1 MLSYRHGYHAG
12 NFADVLKHII
22 LVELLDYLTL
32 KEKPF
37 DYVDSHAGAGWH
49 KLNSEQA
56 NKTSEYTAGI
66 GRLNADD
73 FPELQQYFSLLYPD
87 GKATG
92 KPQRLS
98 RYPGSPAIA
107 KHYLR
112 HRDRGWLFEIHP
124 TDYAALHKL
133 MAGDTQ
139 MRTFGEDG
147 LQGMMG
153 QLPPPSKRG
162 LVLIDPSYEIKSDY
176 QRVTEQLIKAYHKFA
191 TGIYALWYPVVDRD
205 RINRLERQLIG
216 AGIKRMQLFEL
227 GLQSDTT
234 ERGMTSA
241 GMIVINPPW
250 TLFDKMQPL
259 LPKLAEKLAPET
271 GVYRLEVLAGEDT
284 ASPRPRQRRNTR

>member
-37 DYVDSHAGAGWH
+37 DYIDSHAGAGWH

-56 NKTSEYTAGI
+56 NKTSEYTTGI
-66 GRLNADD
+66 GRLDADD
-73 FPELQQYFSLLYPD
+73 FPELEQYFSLLYPD
-87 GKATG
+87 RKTTG
-92 KPQRLS
+92 KVQKLS

-124 TDYAALHKL
+124 TDYAA
-133 MAGDTQ
+133 GDTQ

-153 QLPPPSKRG
+153 RLPPPSKRG

-176 QRVTEQLIKAYHKFA
+176 QRVTEQLIRAYHKFA
-191 TGIYALWYPVVDRD
+191 TGIYALWYPVVDRE

-216 AGIKRMQLFEL
+216 AGIRRMQLFEL

-250 TLFDKMQPL
+250 TLFNKMQPL

-271 GVYRLEVLAGEDT
+271 GVYRLEVLAGED
-284 ASPRPRQRRNTR
+284 AAPPRPRQRRNTR